1 MIRTSQAGQAAARA
15 GRIFRT
21 TSVRFFGGVR
31 RPCRLNTPLAQLRED
46 GRVRPGAVRR
56 LATVALGLPLATTA
70 APLEID
76 VLFLKQTVER
86 PPVLSNI
93 LPPPPDS
100 GVAGARLGVE
110 DSNTTGRFL
119 AHRYR
124 LVEATVDTPA
134 EVLAAAREEIAAGRR
149 LIVADLPTTSLLALA
164 ADPALRDRTIIINAG
179 AADDALRSSRCRTGL
194 LHTLPS
200 RAMLADALG
209 QFLTGRRWNKW
220 LLLHGPRSEDIA
232 ITRAYERSA
241 KRFGARI
248 VDTREWTFD
257 TDLRRTAQ
265 QELPLF
271 TQARDYDVTL
281 VADEIG
287 DVGEYVP
294 YNTWLPRPVA
304 GTQGLTPTGWH
315 GVVEQWGARQ
325 LQNRFREQAD
335 RSMNDRDY
343 AAWVAVRAVAEA
355 VTRTGSTDAA
365 TLYSYLLS
373 DDFEIAAF
381 KGRSLTFRDW
391 NGQLRQPVPLVHP
404 RAVVAQAPFTG
415 FLHPRTELDTLGYDE
430 PEVQCNFET
439 SL

>member
-1 MIRTSQAGQAAARA
+1 MDFVQLIRGVGACLRA
-15 GRIFRT
+15 GI
-21 TSVRFFGGVR
+21 
-31 RPCRLNTPLAQLRED
+31 A
-46 GRVRPGAVRR
+46 
-56 LATVALGLPLATTA
+56 ALLLPLPAPA
-70 APLEID
+70 APLDID
-76 VLFLKQTVER
+76 IVFLKQTVER
-86 PPVLSNI
+86 PPALSNI

-100 GVAGARLGVE
+100 GAAGARLGVD

-119 AHRYR
+119 KHSYELIEFTA
-124 LVEATVDTPA
+124 ATQA
-134 EVLAAAREEIAAGRR
+134 EVLETARREADTGRR
-149 LIVADLPTTSLLALA
+149 LIIADLPVASLLALA
-164 ADPALRDRTIIINAG
+164 GDSALRGKAILFNAG
-179 AADDALRSSRCRTGL
+179 AADDALRSTECRTGL

-220 LLLHGPRSEDIA
+220 LLLRGPRPEDID
-232 ITRAYERSA
+232 ITRAYERTA

-271 TQARDYDVTL
+271 TQAKDYDVTL

-315 GVVEQWGARQ
+315 GVVEQWGAQQ
-325 LQNRFREQAD
+325 LQNRFRELAG
-335 RSMNDRDY
+335 RPMNDRDY

-355 VTRTGSTDAA
+355 VTRTGSTDSA
-365 TLYSYLLS
+365 TLYRYLLG

-391 NGQLRQPVPLVHP
+391 NGQLRQPVPLVQP

-415 FLHPRTELDTLGYDE
+415 FLHPRTELDTLGYDA

>member
-1 MIRTSQAGQAAARA
+1 LRKGFVQLSGAWRRRIARSVRHTLRRAAR
-15 GRIFRT
+15 RT
-21 TSVRFFGGVR
+21 GFAALCGLSV
-31 RPCRLNTPLAQLRED
+31 AI
-46 GRVRPGAVRR
+46 PG
-56 LATVALGLPLATTA
+56 LLPLTVTA
-70 APLEID
+70 APLDID
-76 VLFLKQTVER
+76 IVFLKQVVER
-86 PPVLSNI
+86 PPALSNI

-100 GVAGARLGVE
+100 GAAGARLGVD

-119 AHRYR
+119 EHGYQLIDVA
-124 LVEATVDTPA
+124 VDSP
-134 EVLAAAREEIAAGRR
+134 AAALSAARREVAAGRG
-149 LIVADLPTTSLLALA
+149 LIVADLPASSLLSLA
-164 ADPALRDRTIIINAG
+164 GDPELRGRAIIFNAG
-179 AADDALRSSRCRTGL
+179 AADDALRRSDCRTGL

-209 QFLTGRRWNKW
+209 QFLTSRRWNKW
-220 LLLHGPRSEDIA
+220 LLLRGPRAEDMA
-232 ITRAYERSA
+232 ITRAYERTA

-271 TQARDYDVTL
+271 TQAREYDVTL

-315 GVVEQWGARQ
+315 GIVEQWGARQ
-325 LQNRFREQAD
+325 LQNRFRAQAG
-335 RSMNDRDY
+335 RPMNDRDY

-355 VTRTGSTDAA
+355 ATRTGSADVA
-365 TLYSYLLS
+365 TLYAYLLGEE
-373 DDFEIAAF
+373 FEIAAF
-381 KGRSLTFRDW
+381 KGRSLTFRQW
-391 NGQLRQPVPLVHP
+391 NGQLRQPVPLVQP
-404 RAVVAQAPFTG
+404 RAVVGQAPFTG

>member
-1 MIRTSQAGQAAARA
+1 METALTLPFVVFALTTPPAAAA
-15 GRIFRT
+15 A
-21 TSVRFFGGVR
+21 S
-31 RPCRLNTPLAQLRED
+31 
-46 GRVRPGAVRR
+46 
-56 LATVALGLPLATTA
+56 LG
-70 APLEID
+70 ID
-76 VLFLKQTVER
+76 IVFLKQTVER
-86 PPVLSNI
+86 PPTLSNI
-93 LPPPPDS
+93 LPPASDS
-100 GVAGARLGVE
+100 GAAGARLGVD

-119 AHRYR
+119 KHRYE
-124 LVEATVDTPA
+124 LVEVTVSTPA
-134 EVLAAAREEIAAGRR
+134 EALAAARREVAAGRR
-149 LIVADLPTTSLLALA
+149 LIVADMPASSLLTLA
-164 ADPALRDRTIIINAG
+164 GDPALRGKVVIFNAG
-179 AADDALRSSRCRTGL
+179 AADDALRSSGCRTGL

-209 QFLTGRRWNKW
+209 QFLISRRWSKW
-220 LLLHGPRSEDIA
+220 LLLRGPRPEDIA
-232 ITRAYERSA
+232 ITRAYERTA

-325 LQNRFREQAD
+325 LQNRFRDQAG

-343 AAWVAVRAVAEA
+343 AGWVAVRAVAEA
-355 VTRTGSTDAA
+355 VTRTGSTDPA
-365 TLYSYLLS
+365 TLYTYLLGEE
-373 DDFEIAAF
+373 FEIAAF
-381 KGRSLTFRDW
+381 KGRSLTFRHW
-391 NGQLRQPVPLVHP
+391 NGQLRQPVPLVQP
-404 RAVVAQAPFTG
+404 RAVVGQAPLTG
-415 FLHPRTELDTLGYDE
+415 FLHPRTELDTLGYDA
-430 PEVQCNFET
+430 PEVQCSFET

>member
-1 MIRTSQAGQAAARA
+1 MGRVSQAGQKTGRGARGLRKAFVQLSRCWPCAPRARVRRDLGCAVLASLILPAAA
-15 GRIFRT
+15 
-21 TSVRFFGGVR
+21 
-31 RPCRLNTPLAQLRED
+31 
-46 GRVRPGAVRR
+46 
-56 LATVALGLPLATTA
+56 TA
-70 APLEID
+70 APLAID
-76 VLFLKQTVER
+76 IVFLKQVVER

-93 LPPPPDS
+93 LPPPADS
-100 GVAGARLGVE
+100 GAAGARLGVD

-119 AHRYR
+119 DHRYG
-124 LVEATVDTPA
+124 LVEATVDTAA
-134 EVLAAAREEIAAGRR
+134 EALATARAAVATGRR
-149 LIVADLPTTSLLALA
+149 LIVADVPRASLLALA
-164 ADPALRDRTIIINAG
+164 ADPALRNGTVIINSG
-179 AADDALRSSRCRTGL
+179 AADDALRSTQCRTGL

-220 LLLHGPRSEDIA
+220 LLLRGPRAEDIA
-232 ITRAYERSA
+232 ITRAYERTA

-304 GTQGLTPTGWH
+304 GTQGLTATGWH
-315 GVVEQWGARQ
+315 AVVEQWGARQ
-325 LQNRFREQAD
+325 LQNRFREQAG
-335 RSMNDRDY
+335 RAMNDRDY
-343 AAWVAVRAVAEA
+343 AAWLAVRALAEA
-355 VTRTGSTDAA
+355 VTRTGSTNAA
-365 TLYSYLLS
+365 TLYAYLLS

-381 KGRSLTFRDW
+381 KGRSLTFRNW
-391 NGQLRQPVPLVHP
+391 NGQLRQPIPLVQP

>member
-1 MIRTSQAGQAAARA
+1 MRPPGAGQPADVGPGKRA
-15 GRIFRT
+15 GARVPF
-21 TSVRFFGGVR
+21 
-31 RPCRLNTPLAQLRED
+31 
-46 GRVRPGAVRR
+46 RVRVLSRFA
-56 LATVALGLPLATTA
+56 LALLVLPLVATA
-70 APLEID
+70 APLDID
-76 VLFLKQTVER
+76 IVLLKQTVER
-86 PPVLSNI
+86 PPALSNI

-100 GVAGARLGVE
+100 GAAGARLGID

-119 AHRYR
+119 DHDYELIEVTVATQE
-124 LVEATVDTPA
+124 EA
-134 EVLAAAREEIAAGRR
+134 LAAARREVAAGRR
-149 LIVADLPTTSLLALA
+149 FIVADLPAGSVLALA
-164 ADPALRDRTIIINAG
+164 KDPALRGRAVVFNAG
-179 AADDALRSSRCRTGL
+179 AADDALRRVDCRTGL

-209 QFLTGRRWNKW
+209 QFLISRRWSKW
-220 LLLHGPRSEDIA
+220 LLLRGPRAEDIA
-232 ITRAYERSA
+232 ITRAYERTA

-325 LQNRFREQAD
+325 LQGRFRDQAG
-335 RSMNDRDY
+335 RAMNDRDY
-343 AAWVAVRAVAEA
+343 AAWVAVRAIAEA

-365 TLYSYLLS
+365 TLYAYLLGEE
-373 DDFEIAAF
+373 FEIAAF
-381 KGRSLTFRDW
+381 KGRSLTFRNW
-391 NGQLRQPVPLVHP
+391 NGQLRQPVPLVQP
-404 RAVVAQAPFTG
+404 RAVVSQAPLTG
-415 FLHPRTELDTLGYDE
+415 FLHPRTELDTLGYDA
-430 PEVQCNFET
+430 PEVQCSFET